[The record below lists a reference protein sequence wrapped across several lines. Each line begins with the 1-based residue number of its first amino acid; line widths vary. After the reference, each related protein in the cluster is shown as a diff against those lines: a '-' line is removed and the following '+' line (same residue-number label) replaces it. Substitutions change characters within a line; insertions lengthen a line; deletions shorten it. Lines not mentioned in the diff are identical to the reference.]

1 MKSIILTLAI
11 LAVGFYFYSINF
23 MVTVLAI
30 SFLIFFH
37 ELGHFLAARALGVGV
52 NVFSVGFGE
61 KVFTKRIGATQYA
74 ISAIPL
80 GGYVSLKGQ
89 EDLDPAA
96 VSADP
101 DSYNS
106 KGPIARIIILFA
118 GPFFNLLLAFLI
130 YIALGYIGVEKL
142 APKVGKISPGSAAAS
157 AGLMLND
164 EILSIDGKQIRE
176 WDDISKQVTAAPLSL
191 EIMRSGERLSLQL
204 TPKLGEKKTIWRESI
219 RVPLI
224 GISPDYNATV
234 TLYHKGASSLSFAWD
249 QTVEASKLILVGL
262 EKLASGVVSP
272 KEMGGIVAITDITS
286 KAVDYGAAVLLAL
299 VALISVNLGL
309 INLFPIPALDGGH
322 IAFNLFELI
331 FRRPVP
337 KRVFVGASYVGMGI
351 LALLMIFTVLNDFA
365 RILGFYKPTTLKMN
379 LVLVIQRG

>member
-1 MKSIILTLAI
+1 
-11 LAVGFYFYSINF
+11 

-52 NVFSVGFGE
+52 GE

-96 VSADP
+96 ASADP

-191 EIMRSGERLSLQL
+191 EIMRGGERLSLTL

-234 TLYHKGASSLSFAWD
+234 TLYHKGARSLSFAWD

-337 KRVFVGASYVGMGI
+337 KRVFVSASYVGMGI

-365 RILGFYKPTTLKMN
+365 RILGFYK
-379 LVLVIQRG
+379 

>member
-96 VSADP
+96 ASTDP

-142 APKVGKISPGSAAAS
+142 APKVGKISPNSAAAS

-191 EIMRSGERLSLQL
+191 EIMRGGERLSLTL

-234 TLYHKGASSLSFAWD
+234 TLYHKGARSLSFAWD

-365 RILGFYKPTTLKMN
+365 RILGFYK
-379 LVLVIQRG
+379 

>member
-1 MKSIILTLAI
+1 
-11 LAVGFYFYSINF
+11 
-23 MVTVLAI
+23 
-30 SFLIFFH
+30 
-37 ELGHFLAARALGVGV
+37 
-52 NVFSVGFGE
+52 
-61 KVFTKRIGATQYA
+61 
-74 ISAIPL
+74 
-80 GGYVSLKGQ
+80 
-89 EDLDPAA
+89 
-96 VSADP
+96 
-101 DSYNS
+101 
-106 KGPIARIIILFA
+106 
-118 GPFFNLLLAFLI
+118 
-130 YIALGYIGVEKL
+130 
-142 APKVGKISPGSAAAS
+142 
-157 AGLMLND
+157 MLND
-164 EILSIDGKQIRE
+164 EILSIDSKQIRE
-176 WDDISKQVTAAPLSL
+176 WDDISRQVTAAPLSL
-191 EIMRSGERLSLQL
+191 EIMRGGERLSLQL

-365 RILGFYKPTTLKMN
+365 RILGFYK
-379 LVLVIQRG
+379 